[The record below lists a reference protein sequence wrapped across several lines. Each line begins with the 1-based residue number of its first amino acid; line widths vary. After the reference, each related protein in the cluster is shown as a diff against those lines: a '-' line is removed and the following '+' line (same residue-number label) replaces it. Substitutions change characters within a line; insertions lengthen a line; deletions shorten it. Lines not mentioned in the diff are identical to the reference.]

1 MSLLPQR
8 HSYLR
13 RLAPG
18 EYRGAASVHWSM
30 TMKDRRAGWLTPA
43 FGQTFREMLLHSCAR
58 YVAFCPV
65 YSLMPDHM
73 HILLHG
79 CGEHSDQRRLVGH
92 LRKSLNARLG
102 AGFELQNQPYD
113 HVLRQEES
121 GPDAFREIAH
131 YIMNNPVRAKLVDL
145 PGVYEFTGSVIP
157 GYPEL
162 CCKQDDF
169 WLRYWRVHKYVSARA
184 TGGE

>member
-1 MSLLPQR
+1 
-8 HSYLR
+8 
-13 RLAPG
+13 
-18 EYRGAASVHWSM
+18 
-30 TMKDRRAGWLTPA
+30 
-43 FGQTFREMLLHSCAR
+43 
-58 YVAFCPV
+58 
-65 YSLMPDHM
+65 MPYHIN
-73 HILLHG
+73 ILLHG
-79 CGEHSDQRRLVGH
+79 CGAQSNQRRLVVH
-92 LRKSLNARLG
+92 LSKRLNARLG
-102 AGFELQNQPYD
+102 EGFELQNQPYD